1 MTQTTFTPEETTI
14 KELAMAIS
22 HKHQHTK
29 LAKSAAEFIFE
40 SLARPNQN
48 PLPDLDT
55 LRNFAEFLITKK
67 GYN

>member
-1 MTQTTFTPEETTI
+1 MTQPFTPEEVAI
-14 KELAMAIS
+14 RDLAIAITPV
-22 HKHQHTK
+22 HQHSK

-55 LRNFAEFLITKK
+55 LRNFVEHLITKK